1 MSENLFLLAEIFKR
15 VAHGDRIVTYTRYGK
30 TFVRR
35 YFVPRNP
42 RTEKQ
47 LKHRDRF
54 SRAVKEWKKLTNEE
68 KETYK
73 QLAEGMSMSGF
84 NLFMSLKM
92 KET

>member
-1 MSENLFLLAEIFKR
+1 MSNNLFLLAEIYKR
-15 VAHGDRIVTYTRYGK
+15 VAHGDRIVTYNRYGK
-30 TFVRR
+30 TYVRR

-47 LKHRDRF
+47 RNHRDRF
-54 SRAVKEWKKLTNEE
+54 KNAVKEWKNLTEKE